1 MAGWLSWIAALGVF
15 AGAAQAKDFGTHGPV
30 WPIAEPNLLEV
41 IYERL
46 TEMEQSGA
54 IAEMQREMQDM
65 TRAYVNRPRPVL
77 GLTKATVGRSFE
89 VDLSITLERDL
100 VDHQGR
106 VFATQGTQINP
117 LHFSHFNKRIV
128 ILDGDDP
135 AQVQFALSS
144 GNELDTLLV
153 LTNGAPLELMRAH
166 GRRFYFDQNA
176 QIVEAFQIER
186 VPSVVERGSDRMRVS
201 EIPLADSYTEEESQ

>member
-1 MAGWLSWIAALGVF
+1 MAGWLSWFAALGLS

-30 WPIAEPNLLEV
+30 WPIEEPNLLEV

-46 TEMEQSGA
+46 NEMEQSGA
-54 IAEMQREMQDM
+54 IAEMQREMQDK

-106 VFATQGTQINP
+106 VFAARGTQINP

-201 EIPLADSYTEEESQ
+201 EIPLAESYAEEESP